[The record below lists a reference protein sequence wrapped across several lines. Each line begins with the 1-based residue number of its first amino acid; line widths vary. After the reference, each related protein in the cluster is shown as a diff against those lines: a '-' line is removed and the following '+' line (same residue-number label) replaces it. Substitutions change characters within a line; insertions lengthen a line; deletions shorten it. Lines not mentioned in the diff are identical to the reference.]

1 MWSRYDTA
9 IMAPSPKSVV
19 LLLLTLTAEVFVT
32 GHAQVADFEALEAG
46 GMIAIGLLETFYNVM
61 RPGKKSCWCHD
72 PWSWD
77 GAVEDCKCTVVGVWC
92 SERGVIA
99 KSGGTWHE
107 VAIRQ
112 ESKALD
118 FSVTHGAVGKG

>member
-1 MWSRYDTA
+1 MV
-9 IMAPSPKSVV
+9 PSPKPVV

-32 GHAQVADFEALEAG
+32 RHAQVTDFEALEAG
-46 GMIAIGLLETFYNVM
+46 GMIARGLLETFYNVM

-77 GAVEDCKCTVVGVWC
+77 GAVKDCKCTVVGVWC

-99 KSGGTWHE
+99 RSGGTRHE
-107 VAIRQ
+107 LGHQARKQGVGF
-112 ESKALD
+112 
-118 FSVTHGAVGKG
+118 FSHTWGHWERLIDVR